1 MWTHW
6 QLNWFFL
13 SNPIFAICLNFQQQ
27 NPLKNQY
34 LSHLS
39 FENCEINSI
48 KSESSKAFQYQQE
61 CPQFPIIFSISI
73 LFIFHWKNDSIIN
86 SFHTVSNQFGAP
98 LLIESFL
105 NKSMTWSTMVWE
117 ISTWHDKTKQNK
129 TNYFAS

>member
-6 QLNWFFL
+6 RLNWFFL

-27 NPLKNQY
+27 NPLKNQN

-61 CPQFPIIFSISI
+61 YPQFPIHFSVSI

-86 SFHTVSNQFGAP
+86 SFHTVSNQLLHPYSLRAFWIREWHEAPWFGR
-98 LLIESFL
+98 SQ
-105 NKSMTWSTMVWE
+105 
-117 ISTWHDKTKQNK
+117 HDTTKQNK